1 MLDSRRDPGKLTLR
15 EPIRSILVSMVNPL
29 LMISKLPS
37 LEDISIWSK
46 DSFIPLP
53 WATMMFNLRKMPI
66 FMDPDTATKKAAFI
80 IRNKTRS
87 CLRTR

>member
-46 DSFIPLP
+46 DSFTRLP
-53 WATMMFNLRKMPI
+53 WATMMFNLRKMQI
-66 FMDPDTATKKAAFI
+66 FMDPDTVTKKAAFI
-80 IRNKTRS
+80 KRNKTRS